1 MRTNFTLTSACTI
14 KRITVEGKYFKGYGP
29 AASVAITL
37 HHDGDGKP
45 GSVLPGV
52 DQTSNRCSGPSQ
64 DGNLPVKLKHSLTW
78 RTGCTTY
85 TNVRT
90 CLGDVGPSMIFTIL
104 S

>member
-45 GSVLPGV
+45 GSVLPG
-52 DQTSNRCSGPSQ
+52 
-64 DGNLPVKLKHSLTW
+64 
-78 RTGCTTY
+78 
-85 TNVRT
+85 
-90 CLGDVGPSMIFTIL
+90 
-104 S
+104 